1 VTALAQGSAGL
12 ALVMGFALLRTLPF
26 SAAAILLLVQSGAVA
41 VTAVVVER
49 PLMAVPPLLLGGGL
63 WLIRHEMKLQDPGT
77 APIGG
82 IAVGALLAILCQSQ
96 GSLALPLSIILL
108 SVLLV
113 ATRSHRVMQLVALV
127 GAQNGVA
134 LAGCLL
140 PQPADPTASLLV
152 PLACLFLPLPLAAGL
167 FLPTMAPA
175 LDHSRIRTWLTG
187 ARHGG
192 RHGGRWL
199 GWVDLVIAIAMFAAT
214 LLVPL
219 HALAAIF
226 APLLGLDGVLRAW
239 VRRRRSALTPMR
251 RGAALAQSGFSILAV
266 CTPDLLNA
274 WLALLGAIAMEVL
287 PTLSRRWGSAILAFL
302 AALLALFGVLMLQ
315 AAASI
320 LGYFSLFAGIAGIA
334 AVIPE
339 LAVVLV
345 ILILGLANQGT
356 WPHEVAATGAGI
368 AVAALLACAILLTV
382 SARPHRATM
391 LVLGQ
396 ASIAAVSICI
406 GQEAGRFAALVLLI
420 LLILTRSAARV
431 TDGRAATLALAG
443 LGGIPPL
450 GVFPGL
456 VLVVLALAAHDP
468 WLLLPVGLA
477 LIPFA
482 AASLPPLLPDFALRP
497 NFARGRGA
505 PSIAWLPLAASVL
518 AGYFAPDQLVHWWH
532 LLTAGGP

>member
-26 SAAAILLLVQSGAVA
+26 SAAAILLLVQSGSVA
-41 VTAVVVER
+41 VTAVVVDR

-63 WLIRHEMKLQDPGT
+63 WLIRHEVKLPDQGT

-96 GSLALPLSIILL
+96 GALALPLSIILL
-108 SVLLV
+108 SVLLA
-113 ATRSHRVMQLVALV
+113 ATRSHPVMQLVALV
-127 GAQNGVA
+127 AAQNGVA

-140 PQPADPTASLLV
+140 AQQADPTDALLV
-152 PLACLFLPLPLAAGL
+152 PLTCLVLPLPLAAGL
-167 FLPTMAPA
+167 ILPMMAPSP
-175 LDHSRIRTWLTG
+175 DHSRIRTWLTS
-187 ARHGG
+187 ARPM
-192 RHGGRWL
+192 RRWL
-199 GWVDLVIAIAMFAAT
+199 SWLDLVVAVAMFAAT

-239 VRRRRSALTPMR
+239 MRRRRSALTPIR
-251 RGAALAQSGFSILAV
+251 RGAALAQAGFAMLAV
-266 CTPDLLNA
+266 SAPDLLTA
-274 WLALLGAIAMEVL
+274 WLALLGAIAMSVL
-287 PTLSRRWGSAILAFL
+287 PTLSRRWGSSLVAFL
-302 AALLALFGVLMLQ
+302 AALLGLFGIVLLQ
-315 AAASI
+315 AAPPI
-320 LGYFSLFAGIAGIA
+320 LGYFSLFAGVAGIA
-334 AVIPE
+334 AAVPE

-345 ILILGLANQGT
+345 VLLLGLATRGP

-382 SARPHRATM
+382 PARPHRITM

-396 ASIAAVSICI
+396 ASIAAISICT

-420 LLILTRSAARV
+420 LLVLTRSAARV

-443 LGGIPPL
+443 LGGIPPF
-450 GVFPGL
+450 GVSPGL
-456 VLVVLALAAHDP
+456 VLVALALAAHDP
-468 WLLLPVGLA
+468 WLVLPVGLA

-482 AASLPPLLPDFALRP
+482 AASLPPVLPDFSLRP
-497 NFARGRGA
+497 EFALPRGV
-505 PSIAWLPLAASVL
+505 PSLAWLPLAASVL

-532 LLTAGGP
+532 LLAAGGP